1 MVTFCFLEVEN
12 MEVAIGRPIPLEKA
26 LELLNRENR
35 VAKETEAAMYFTYSI
50 SEDESELLQGE
61 LTFPIDNFDLF
72 NEIQKDL
79 LDTVDGESEDLQA
92 FILYLEKLFPKK
104 KKRIPTKKE
113 RTPKI
118 EKKKKTRKKVMKKQS
133 LISRKKIAI
142 AFFCTVFLTL
152 TVVLGIKMVPQFFAD
167 EVPSYQELIDSKD
180 YETAARTYPE
190 KIDDIENYLYQK
202 VLENKTDE
210 TMTSL
215 KTFVEKN
222 KTTFGAFDLDILNA
236 NYAEA
241 INFYEK
247 NKSSFSG
254 DNSRLEL
261 AGYAYLKTDNLEL
274 AKDICDQTSSL
285 ALEEKIF
292 TYEQLKQAIDE
303 KEKELEELAKGG
315 SKNREKAE
323 SVAKEKFA
331 LKEELL
337 NL

>member
-35 VAKETEAAMYFTYSI
+35 VAKETEAAMYFAYSI

-61 LTFPIDNFDLF
+61 LTFPIDDFDLF

-79 LDTVDGESEDLQA
+79 LDTVDGESEDLQE
-92 FILYLEKLFPKK
+92 FILYLEKLFPQK

-113 RTPKI
+113 RTPKL
-118 EKKKKTRKKVMKKQS
+118 EKKKKTRKKAMKKQS
-133 LISRKKIAI
+133 SIPIKKIGI

-152 TVVLGIKMVPQFFAD
+152 TVVLGIKMVPQFFAE

-180 YETAARTYPE
+180 YETAVRTYPE
-190 KIDDIENYLYQK
+190 KVDDIENYLYQK

-222 KTTFGAFDLDILNA
+222 KTTFGAFDLAILNA
-236 NYAEA
+236 NYAEV
-241 INFYEK
+241 INSYEK
-247 NKSSFSG
+247 NTSSFSG

-303 KEKELEELAKGG
+303 KDKELEELAKGG